1 MKFKKLSVK
10 KSSELIENIDGFT
23 DFLDTLKQLIRV
35 PSVIG
40 YEHSF
45 FLYLKRELDELGI
58 DTYYYDGLLVA
69 QGKQSTNGI
78 LSAHIDRHGLVCT
91 GPSEF
96 QFAAFQT
103 KNRIDLKGNSVSE
116 QTYQQISSRFLN
128 QPVQAYEPWS
138 GSYLGIGKISKV
150 YMNEK
155 INNLMFKIDNLEHL
169 LPGTPIAFVD
179 KLEISDELISAQLDN
194 VLSAAII
201 IYLYQH
207 GFQGTAFFT
216 AQEEAGRSWRF
227 VLDWFRKNDV
237 STSELL
243 VLDTSP
249 YNTREEASLQEIVLR
264 NRDANARFRSPL
276 LKILKNFCHKNNIDF
291 SCKDTYIQEKNKI
304 LYENEKPLLSL
315 GSTELG
321 RIIKES
327 KGKIQGTTLQIP
339 TTGYHTVEETA
350 SIKSVKSMLY
360 MLKSLYIEER
370 SDEKN

>member
-10 KSSELIENIDGFT
+10 KSSELIDNVENFT

-58 DTYYYDGLLVA
+58 DTCYYDGLLVA
-69 QGKQSTNGI
+69 KGKEPNKGL

-91 GPSEF
+91 GPNEF

-116 QTYQQISSRFLN
+116 QTYNLISSRFLN
-128 QPVQAYEPWS
+128 QYVQAYEPWS
-138 GSYLGIGKISKV
+138 GSYLGIGKINDV
-150 YMNEK
+150 YMCKE
-155 INNLMFKIDNLEHL
+155 INNLMFKIDGLEHL

-179 KLEISDELISAQLDN
+179 KLKISEDLISAQLDN

-207 GFQGTAFFT
+207 GFKGTAFFT

-227 VLDWFRKNDV
+227 IFDWFKKN
-237 STSELL
+237 SITTSELL

-249 YNTREEASLQEIVLR
+249 YNSRDEAQLQDIVLR
-264 NRDANARFRSPL
+264 NRDANARFKSPL
-276 LKILKNFCHKNNIDF
+276 LKTLKNFCHKNNINF
-291 SCKDTYIQEKNKI
+291 SCKDAYIQEKNRI
-304 LYENEKPLLSL
+304 LNENNKPLLSL

-327 KGKIQGTTLQIP
+327 KNSVQGTTLQIP
-339 TTGYHTVEETA
+339 TTGYHTVEETT
-350 SIKSVKSMLY
+350 SIKAVKSI
-360 MLKSLYIEER
+360 LYIL
-370 SDEKN
+370 KTLYT

>member
-1 MKFKKLSVK
+1 MKFRKLSLK
-10 KSSELIENIDGFT
+10 RSSELIDNVHNFS

-45 FLYLKRELDELGI
+45 FLYLKRELEELGI
-58 DTYYYDGLLVA
+58 STSYYDGLLVA
-69 QGKQSTNGI
+69 QGSEPNSGL

-91 GPSEF
+91 GPNEF

-103 KNRIDLKGNSVSE
+103 KNRNDLKGNSVSE
-116 QTYQQISSRFLN
+116 QTYHQISSRFLN
-128 QPVQAYEPWS
+128 QQVQAYEPWS
-138 GSYLGIGKISKV
+138 GSYLGIGKITDV
-150 YMNEK
+150 YMCEE
-155 INNLMFKIDNLEHL
+155 INNLMFKIEGLHHL
-169 LPGTPIAFVD
+169 MPGTPIAFVD
-179 KLEISDELISAQLDN
+179 KLDVSEDLIWAQLDN
-194 VLSAAII
+194 VLSAAFI
-201 IYLYQH
+201 IYLYQN
-207 GFQGTAFFT
+207 GYKGTAFFT

-227 VLDWFRKNDV
+227 ILDWFSKNNI

-249 YNTREEASLQEIVLR
+249 YNSRDEADLQDIVLR
-264 NRDANARFRSPL
+264 NRDANAKFKSPL
-276 LKILKNFCHKNNIDF
+276 LKVLKNFCHKNNIVF
-291 SCKDTYIQEKNKI
+291 SCKDAYIQEKNRI
-304 LYENEKPLLSL
+304 LKESNKPLLSL

-327 KGKIQGTTLQIP
+327 KNKIQGTTIQIP

-360 MLKSLYIEER
+360 ILKSLYI
-370 SDEKN
+370 KN